1 LKKVLIVEDRG
12 LWRKFLER
20 SLQKMGYIVE
30 TAEDGVEGLNKAF
43 SFVPDVFILDVII
56 PGIRGY
62 QLCRLLRK
70 LEAFEKAGILIMTAS
85 NEPFSKFWAA
95 KSGADYFIS
104 KDKNGEDILKEI
116 TEILSNLDFRSYPEK
131 LSKEIVNTNMDIPE
145 ILDHLLLQETLKSE
159 IMSLVE
165 YINDEDYVGWRI
177 TDLVLQVTRSEI
189 VGVMIV
195 GVDTGRIYVASDGKY
210 GICTEDLKK
219 LLISHMERHH
229 YPERWYIKNT
239 TFHLDTSIP
248 DDFVWDFFLIKS
260 QKEELGILGVLAKG
274 LDRIERESLKTI
286 TESLTAFVKL
296 LNLVSSYRNMAE
308 YDELTLLRNYRSFM
322 DQLMSAFNSYKKKK
336 TFLSLAI
343 MDIDDFKRV
352 NDSYGH
358 PVGNEVLKEISR
370 IMRDIFDEDKNV
382 IARYGGEE
390 FSVLLENTDSSDALE
405 FCETF
410 RKAVEEY
417 DWYRIAEGLH
427 ITISIGITGTD
438 LKSYR
443 TAMEM
448 VKDADRALYI
458 AKRLGKNRVELY
470 RRGRT

>member
-1 LKKVLIVEDRG
+1 MTFGENSWKDLFRRWVISSKPPK
-12 LWRKFLER
+12 
-20 SLQKMGYIVE
+20 
-30 TAEDGVEGLNKAF
+30 DGVEGLNKTF

-104 KDKNGEDILKEI
+104 KDRNGEDIPKEI

-165 YINDEDYVGWRI
+165 CINDEDYVEWRI
-177 TDLVLQVTRSEI
+177 TDLVLQVSRSEI
-189 VGVMIV
+189 VSVMIV
-195 GVDTGRIYVASDGKY
+195 GVNTGRIYAASDGKY

-219 LLISHMERHH
+219 LLISHMERPH

-260 QKEELGILGVLAKG
+260 QKEELGILGVLSKG
-274 LDRIERESLKTI
+274 LDKIEKESLKTI
-286 TESLTAFVKL
+286 TESLTVFVKL
-296 LNLVSSYRNMAE
+296 LNLVSSYRNIAE

-358 PVGNEVLKEISR
+358 PVGNKVLKEISR
-370 IMRDIFDEDKNV
+370 ILRDIFDGDKNV
-382 IARYGGEE
+382 IARYGGKSSL
-390 FSVLLENTDSSDALE
+390 FCWRIQIHRTLWNSVKHSEKRWKNT
-405 FCETF
+405 
-410 RKAVEEY
+410 
-417 DWYRIAEGLH
+417 
-427 ITISIGITGTD
+427 IGT
-438 LKSYR
+438 
-443 TAMEM
+443 E
-448 VKDADRALYI
+448 
-458 AKRLGKNRVELY
+458 
-470 RRGRT
+470 

>member
-1 LKKVLIVEDRG
+1 LKKILIVEDSD
-12 LWRKFLER
+12 LWRKFLEK
-20 SLQKMGYIVE
+20 SLQKLGYTVE
-30 TAEDGVEGLNKAF
+30 TAVDGVEGLNKAF

-70 LEAFEKAGILIMTAS
+70 IEAFERAGILIMTAS

-104 KDKNGEDILKEI
+104 KDKSGEDILKEI
-116 TEILSNLDFRSYPEK
+116 VEILNNLDFRSEPEK
-131 LSKEIVNTNMDIPE
+131 LSKEVINTNIDISG
-145 ILDHLLLQETLKSE
+145 ILDHLLLQETLRSE

-189 VGVMIV
+189 VSVMIV
-195 GVDTGRIYVASDGKY
+195 GVDTGKIYAASNGKY
-210 GICTEDLKK
+210 GIYTEELKK
-219 LLISHMERHH
+219 LLISHMERPH

-239 TFHLDTSIP
+239 TCHLDTNIP
-248 DDFVWDFFLIKS
+248 EDLIWDFFLIKS
-260 QKEELGILGVLAKG
+260 AKEELGVLGVLSKG
-274 LDRIERESLKTI
+274 LDRVERESLKTI
-286 TESLTAFVKL
+286 TESLAAFVKL

-322 DQLMSAFNSYKKKK
+322 DHLMNAFNSYKKKK
-336 TFLSLAI
+336 SVLSLAI

-370 IMRDIFDEDKNV
+370 IMRDTFDEDENV

-390 FSVLLENTDSSDALE
+390 FSVLMQDTRSLDALSL
-405 FCETF
+405 CETF
-410 RKAVEEY
+410 RKRVEDY
-417 DWYRIAEGLH
+417 DWYQIAEGLH
-427 ITISIGITGTD
+427 ITISVGVTGTD
-438 LKSYR
+438 LKPYR

-448 VKDADRALYI
+448 VKDADKALYT

-470 RRGRT
+470 RRGRM